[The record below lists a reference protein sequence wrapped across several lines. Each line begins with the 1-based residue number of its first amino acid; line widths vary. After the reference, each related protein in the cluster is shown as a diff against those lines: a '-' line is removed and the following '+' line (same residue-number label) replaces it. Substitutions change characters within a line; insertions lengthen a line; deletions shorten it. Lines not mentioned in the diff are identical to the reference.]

1 MLNQSANT
9 TFEKWEAGELSA
21 EDALEQLSASLDS
34 LEDRL
39 EPLSHMKEELRN
51 QIGLVVNHLGGKA
64 EIRGWGRFE
73 ITAPARTTSYDA
85 RQLDALVAQLVEE
98 GNVEMAQQITQC
110 RKEGSRAGGLR
121 ITRAKA

>member
-1 MLNQSANT
+1 MASQQT

-39 EPLSHMKEELRN
+39 DPLSQMKEQLRN
-51 QIGLVVNHLGGKA
+51 QIGLVVNHMGGKA

-73 ITAPARTTSYDA
+73 ITAPSRTTTYDA
-85 RQLDALVAQLVEE
+85 KQLDALVARLVEQGE
-98 GNVEMAQQITQC
+98 TELARQITQC

-121 ITRAKA
+121 ITRAKV